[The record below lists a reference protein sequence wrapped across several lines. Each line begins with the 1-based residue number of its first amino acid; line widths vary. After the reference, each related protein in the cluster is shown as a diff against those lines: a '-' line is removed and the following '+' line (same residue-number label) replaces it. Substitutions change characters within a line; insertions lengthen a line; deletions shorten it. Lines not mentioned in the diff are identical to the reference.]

1 MVVGICRLTLM
12 VPESHSLKEKR
23 MVVRRI
29 KDRVHQKF
37 NAAIA
42 EVGDQDAWQQAV
54 LGFAVVANEKGFV
67 ESMVQRI
74 TDFVESLAVA
84 KLMADEMEILVYGDE
99 GLGEDGFTHWEPEQ
113 PGPPIAH
120 ARAKRPRIPVRGG
133 KR

>member
-42 EVGDQDAWQQAV
+42 EVGGEDAWQNAV
-54 LGFAVVANEKGFV
+54 LGFAVVANEKAFV
-67 ESMVQRI
+67 ESMVDKI
-74 TDFVESLAVA
+74 VEFIDSLAVA
-84 KLMADEMEILVYGDE
+84 KLIDDEKEVLVYGDE
-99 GLGEDGFTHWEPEQ
+99 GLGDESYTHWEPEQ
-113 PGPPIAH
+113 PGPPVP
-120 ARAKRPRIPVRGG
+120 RPKRPRIPVRGA

>member
-23 MVVRRI
+23 MVVRKI

-42 EVGDQDAWQQAV
+42 EVGGEDAWQQAV
-54 LGFAVVANEKGFV
+54 LGFAVVANEKAFV
-67 ESMVQRI
+67 ESMVDKI
-74 TDFVESLAVA
+74 VDFIEGLAVA
-84 KLMADEMEILVYGDE
+84 KMIDDEKEILVYGDE
-99 GLGEDGFTHWEPEQ
+99 GLPGAGGYQHWEPEE
-113 PGPPIAH
+113 PSPPLRRTA
-120 ARAKRPRIPVRGG
+120 RPRIPVRGS

>member
-23 MVVRRI
+23 MVLRKI

-42 EVGDQDAWQQAV
+42 EVGGEDAWQQAV
-54 LGFAVVANEKGFV
+54 LGFAVVANEKAFV
-67 ESMVQRI
+67 ESMVDKI
-74 TDFVESLAVA
+74 VDFIEGLAVA
-84 KLMADEMEILVYGDE
+84 KMIDDEKEILVYGDE
-99 GLGEDGFTHWEPEQ
+99 GLPGEEGWQHWEPEQ
-113 PGPPIAH
+113 PGPPVPRRSA
-120 ARAKRPRIPVRGG
+120 RPRIPVRGG